1 MKSGFVTLF
10 GSPNVGK
17 STILNSLIGK
27 KISIITNKK
36 QTTRY
41 SIQGIYNDDDSQ
53 IIFIDTPGV
62 HKPNSELDR
71 LMDKSAYS
79 NANSNDLCLLVIDSS
94 REFNKDDE
102 YLLKTFKWEKPPIL
116 VFNKIDLTNI
126 SLINKLKEKYFE
138 LFKDST
144 YIEISAQNSFNINDL
159 ITIIKSKL
167 EEGPLYYDVDVISNR
182 SFKFMI
188 QEIIREKALL
198 VLKEEV
204 PHSLAVI
211 CDDINFYKE
220 KSIFAK
226 IIVEKEGQKAIVIG
240 KQGKMIKKIGILAR
254 KEIEGLV
261 EHNINLELFVQVEK
275 DWRNSAKFLKEIG
288 IIDD

>member
-17 STILNSLIGK
+17 STILNSIIGK

-94 REFNKDDE
+94 REFNNDDE
-102 YLLKTFKWEKPPIL
+102 YLLKTFKWDKPPIL

-126 SLINKLKEKYFE
+126 LLINKLKEKYFQ
-138 LFKDST
+138 LFKDSA

-159 ITIIKSKL
+159 IALIKSKL
-167 EEGPLYYDVDVISNR
+167 EEGPSYYDVDIISNR

-254 KEIEGLV
+254 KEIEDLV

-275 DWRNSAKFLKEIG
+275 DWRNSTKFLKEIG